1 MNPSLE
7 AINYIINCCPH
18 IGSFFGTGD
27 VYRFLKRVASE
38 MNDSQNTE
46 IFPSR
51 YKEHVVYA
59 INMIASNEVMSSPS
73 VIASEYLVNRFEFYF
88 RILSGKLNG
97 DGTWVTPQARDEA
110 KNILNIPMSKCV
122 SNVATTYKILK
133 LNQSCSIYS
142 YCVELDRSLYPS
154 RGVSSSIKDI
164 GDRIRW
170 SRNRASH
177 GQWGD
182 ISSEGIFYGLL
193 TALFFYNQ
201 G

>member
-18 IGSFFGTGD
+18 IGGFSVTGD
-27 VYRFLKRVASE
+27 VYRFLERVASE

-51 YKEHVVYA
+51 YKEHVAYA
-59 INMIASNEVMSSPS
+59 MNMIASNQVMSPPS
-73 VIASEYLVNRFEFYF
+73 AIASEYLVNRFEFYF

-110 KNILNIPMSKCV
+110 KNILNIRMGKRV

-142 YCVELDRSLYPS
+142 YCVELDRSLYS
-154 RGVSSSIKDI
+154 NRGASSSIKNI
-164 GDRIRW
+164 GDRIGY
-170 SRNRASH
+170 SRNNASH

-182 ISSEGIFYGLL
+182 ISSESIFYGLL
-193 TALFFYNQ
+193 TALIFYNQ
-201 G
+201 C